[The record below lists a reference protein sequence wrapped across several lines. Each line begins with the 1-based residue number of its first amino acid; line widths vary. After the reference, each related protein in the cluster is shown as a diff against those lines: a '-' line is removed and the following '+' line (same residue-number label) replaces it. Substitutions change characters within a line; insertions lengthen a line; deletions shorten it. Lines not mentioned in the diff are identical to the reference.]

1 MIKMQRWKKV
11 TIACA
16 LGVLILPYLSLVAA
30 GRPSWA
36 KPGAVFIY
44 SWSLDEWYEEDLSVL
59 MQRINETVSGVF
71 AGMFYPKQVVA
82 FVFRLV
88 SANETHGVFR
98 VEAGS
103 QSVEGYV
110 AWSDMVLRVGGEEFL
125 PIFRPLEK
133 LSGLPQTA
141 VFGLPV
147 YEVVERVVENGANVT
162 RRFYYHRDT
171 GVLVLSMYVRVGKL
185 GKEWS
190 GEVGYIAL
198 MGSDVVRSKPQW
210 AAPGVKLVYR
220 TYELNAT
227 DREEALRRAE
237 EEFTRGAAA
246 GEEYVVELAAVGDLN
261 ATVKYPSGVDYL
273 YWLHGG
279 WLYQPPETLQ
289 SRPLVRLG
297 PYETYKV
304 VTMQYGRE
312 VVAYYQKDTGILLM
326 AVSFAEVEGRLR
338 AFVFSL
344 ASTNISIPMAP
355 LFTQPPATPPP
366 AVAGPP
372 GGLWLV
378 VAVAVAAVVVAAV
391 ILLNKK
397 KKKQ

>member
-1 MIKMQRWKKV
+1 MQKWKKV

-16 LGVLILPYLSLVAA
+16 LWLLILPCLSLVAA
-30 GRPSWA
+30 GRPDWA
-36 KPGAVFIY
+36 KPGAVFTY
-44 SWSLDEWYEEDLSVL
+44 GWSPHEWYEEDLGVL
-59 MQRINETVSGVF
+59 MQRIDEEVGSVF
-71 AGMFYPKQVVA
+71 AGMFYPEQY
-82 FVFRLV
+82 FVLRLV

-98 VEAGS
+98 VEVGG
-103 QSVEGYV
+103 QWVEGYV
-110 AWSDMVLRVGGEEFL
+110 AWSDGVLRIGGEGFL
-125 PIFRPLEK
+125 PIYGPLEK
-133 LSGLPQTA
+133 LSGLPQT
-141 VFGLPV
+141 VVLGLPV
-147 YEVVERVVENGANVT
+147 YEVVERVVEYGANVT
-162 RRFYYHRDT
+162 QRFYYHRDT
-171 GVLVLSMYVRVGKL
+171 GVLVLWMKVRVGKVV
-185 GKEWS
+185 KEWS
-190 GEVGYIAL
+190 GEVMYIVL
-198 MGSDVVRSKPQW
+198 IGSDVVRGKPQW

-237 EEFTRGAAA
+237 EEFTRGAA
-246 GEEYVVELAAVGDLN
+246 GEKYVLELVAVGDLN
-261 ATVKYPSGVDYL
+261 ATVKHPRGVDYL
-273 YWLHGG
+273 YWVPGG
-279 WLYQPPETLQ
+279 WFYQPPEALQ

-304 VTMQYGRE
+304 VTKQYGRE

-326 AVSFAEVEGRLR
+326 AVSFAKAEGRLR
-338 AFVFSL
+338 AFVISL

-366 AVAGPP
+366 AAAGPP

-391 ILLNKK
+391 ILLKKK